1 MIISAIREG
10 EKLFHLFIK
19 CYSVRGLERIVVYQK
34 FKTSI
39 LVRDKMVEKMESEGI
54 LVDYKKLSEKDYV
67 NALRKKVIEEAQE
80 VADEKNREKLIYELA
95 DLLEVAQTLA
105 NTLGITESEIL
116 EACKNKRKK
125 SGGFTKKHF
134 TNFVEI
140 KEDNPAIE
148 YYLER
153 PEKYPKMG

>member
-1 MIISAIREG
+1 M
-10 EKLFHLFIK
+10 
-19 CYSVRGLERIVVYQK
+19 YQK
-34 FKTSI
+34 FRTNI

-54 LVDYKKLSEKDYV
+54 LVDYKKLNEKDYE

-80 VADEKNREKLIYELA
+80 VASEKNRKRLIYELA

-105 NTLGITESEIL
+105 DTLEITTSEIL
-116 EACKNKRKK
+116 DARKKKREK

-140 KEDNPAIE
+140 KNDNPAIE
-148 YYLER
+148 YYLKR
-153 PEKYPKMG
+153 PKKYPKIG

>member
-1 MIISAIREG
+1 
-10 EKLFHLFIK
+10 
-19 CYSVRGLERIVVYQK
+19 
-34 FKTSI
+34 
-39 LVRDKMVEKMESEGI
+39 MESEGI